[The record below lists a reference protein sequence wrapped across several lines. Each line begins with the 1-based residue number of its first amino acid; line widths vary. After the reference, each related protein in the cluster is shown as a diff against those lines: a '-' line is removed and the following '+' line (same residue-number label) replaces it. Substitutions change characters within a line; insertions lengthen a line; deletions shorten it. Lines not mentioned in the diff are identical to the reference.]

1 MIINLEKNT
10 IFVTTEGTM
19 KPCVRASV
27 NIERIYDPTEV
38 QGDIAIALVYTIYV
52 YGMDGSPECNE
63 LYKEYYKQLLCT
75 IGVLYPGNV
84 YYINTFEDGEVINCL
99 SESVLETKDNFKI
112 PHKTELKIY
121 KV

>member
-10 IFVTTEGTM
+10 IFVTNETH

-27 NIERIYDPTEV
+27 NIERIYDPSEV
-38 QGDIAIALVYTIYV
+38 NGDIAIALVYTIYV
-52 YGMDGSPECNE
+52 YNMDGSKECGE
-63 LYKEYYKQLLCT
+63 LYKEYYKELLCT

-99 SESVLETKDNFKI
+99 SESMLENNSGVKI
-112 PHKTELKIY
+112 PHKTNLKILR
-121 KV
+121 V